1 MGAFK
6 DWRMISGKNAQNQK
20 TKKLA
25 LLIVKF
31 SLSSLCHIF
40 FNTQNDA
47 SHEKKHHVQDPVH
60 VCPQYANTD
69 DSPGSSKNNFA
80 LRPQFA

>member
-1 MGAFK
+1 MLK
-6 DWRMISGKNAQNQK
+6 RQK
-20 TKKLA
+20 TFGQIKKKPKLA
-25 LLIVKF
+25 LQY
-31 SLSSLCHIF
+31 F

-47 SHEKKHHVQDPVH
+47 SHEKKQYVQDPVH

>member
-1 MGAFK
+1 MLHQFIDLALLMGAFK

-40 FNTQNDA
+40 YNP
-47 SHEKKHHVQDPVH
+47 KR
-60 VCPQYANTD
+60 C
-69 DSPGSSKNNFA
+69 FA
-80 LRPQFA
+80 

>member
-6 DWRMISGKNAQNQK
+6 DWRMISGKNAQNPK
-20 TKKLA
+20 IKKLA

-40 FNTQNDA
+40 YNP
-47 SHEKKHHVQDPVH
+47 KR
-60 VCPQYANTD
+60 C
-69 DSPGSSKNNFA
+69 FA
-80 LRPQFA
+80 